1 MMANFVLFTLLAL
14 VSVAC
19 SKYIDPRIIGGEDAP
34 EGSAPYQVSLRN
46 RDLEHFCGGSILNK
60 RWIVTAAHCL
70 KPGILKSVYMGSN
83 SLDGNGTYYDVERF
97 VMHHKYIPKITVNY
111 ADIGLIK
118 VTKDIIFSDKV
129 QPIKIS
135 KKNIKGG
142 EICKATGW
150 GRLADGAPVP
160 NELQQV
166 ETTAI
171 TNEKCYELSQF
182 VEPTSQICTLRE
194 FLRGIC
200 FGDSGGPLV
209 YKGELVGVSSFVLY
223 TCGAGRPDVFVKVR
237 DFQSWIN
244 SEIRKK

>member
-1 MMANFVLFTLLAL
+1 MANFVLFTLLAL
-14 VSVAC
+14 VSVAS

-60 RWIVTAAHCL
+60 RWIVTAAHAL

-83 SLDGNGTYYDVERF
+83 SLDGMGTYYDVERF
-97 VMHHKYIPKITVNY
+97 VMHDKYTPRITVNY

-118 VTKDIIFSDKV
+118 VAKDIVFGDKV

-135 KKNIKGG
+135 KRNIKGG

-150 GRLADGAPVP
+150 GLLGSVDSVP

-166 ETTAI
+166 ETTTI
-171 TNEKCYELSQF
+171 TDEKCFELTQF
-182 VEPTSQICTLRE
+182 IDPTSQICTFRE
-194 FLRGIC
+194 FGRGIC

-209 YKGELVGVSSFVLY
+209 YKNELVGITSMHLY
-223 TCGAGRPDVFVKVR
+223 SCRGGRPDIFVKVR

-244 SEIRKK
+244 SEIEKN